1 MNLFSVNLLLAVVWS
16 ALTDSFTVGGFLSGY
31 VLGLGALWLTQPL
44 YGHTGG
50 YFVRTL
56 RIVQLAGYFLYDL
69 VMSSLK
75 VAWDVVTPQDLS
87 TPRILAMPLKA
98 ESDLEVLL
106 VTNLISLT
114 PGTLSLDVS
123 PDRSTLYV
131 HAMFAEDP
139 AAVVEGLQKGMEHR
153 VRRVFSE

>member
-1 MNLFSVNLLLAVVWS
+1 MNLFSVNLLLAVVWT

-31 VLGLGALWLTQPL
+31 VIGLGALWLTQPL

-56 RIVQLAGYFLYDL
+56 RIVQLALYFVYDL
-69 VMSSLK
+69 VMSSFR
-75 VAWDVVTPQDLS
+75 VAWDVLTPQDLS
-87 TPRILAMPLKA
+87 SPRILAMPLKA
-98 ESDLEVLL
+98 ESDLEVLV

-123 PDRSTLYV
+123 PDRKTLYV
-131 HAMFAEDP
+131 HAMFADDP
-139 AAVVEGLQKGMEHR
+139 EAVIAGLQQGMEHR
-153 VRRVFSE
+153 VRRVFAE